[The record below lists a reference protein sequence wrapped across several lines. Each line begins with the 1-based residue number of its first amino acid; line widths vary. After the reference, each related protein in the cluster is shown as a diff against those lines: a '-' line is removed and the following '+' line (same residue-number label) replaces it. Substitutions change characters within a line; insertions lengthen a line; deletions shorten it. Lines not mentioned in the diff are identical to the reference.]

1 MPVIRPMSEA
11 DVDAALE
18 LTNEAFADL
27 DRRLG
32 EEPAPF
38 PDPATATIRYRDL
51 VRRDPGGSW
60 VAEDEHGLAGCALA
74 LLREGVWGLSLL
86 VVAPRAQSGGIG
98 RALLDRTLGY
108 GAPHRGGIIL
118 SSDDPRAIRAYA
130 RAGFDLHPSVRAHG
144 TPRAVA
150 PASGVREGGHDDLA
164 LTAAV
169 DRETRGGARTEDVAA
184 LLAAGCRLLVHPDR
198 GYVAVTDGVVRTLSA
213 RDDEAARDLLVA
225 ALATTP
231 PDARAG
237 VEFLTG
243 GQDWAF
249 GVALDA
255 GLALE
260 PCGPVF
266 TRGTTGSLRPYVPSG
281 AYL

>member
-86 VVAPRAQSGGIG
+86 VVRPGLQSGGVG
-98 RALLDRTLGY
+98 SELLRRAYEY
-108 GAPHRGGIIL
+108 GADARGRIIL
-118 SSDDPRAIRAYA
+118 SSPDPRAIRAYHRLGLA
-130 RAGFDLHPSVRAHG
+130 LHPAVMAKGEPRDVRA
-144 TPRAVA
+144 PED
-150 PASGVREGGHDDLA
+150 VREGGADDIPF
-164 LTAAV
+164 TAEV
-169 DRETRGGARTEDVAA
+169 DRHVRGGAHGDDILTQLAMGQTLLIAPGRGYAVHGNGALRMLAAFEPDGASDLLRAVLSEATGPVTVNFMTAAQQWAIDVCVAA
-184 LLAAGCRLLVHPDR
+184 KLDVQAA
-198 GYVAVTDGVVRTLSA
+198 TGVVFLGG
-213 RDDEAARDLLVA
+213 DL
-225 ALATTP
+225 
-231 PDARAG
+231 
-237 VEFLTG
+237 
-243 GQDWAF
+243 
-249 GVALDA
+249 
-255 GLALE
+255 
-260 PCGPVF
+260 GPF
-266 TRGTTGSLRPYVPSG
+266 SPYIPSG
-281 AYL
+281 AFL